1 MFPKPDDLFQQS
13 FAQWEKQTA
22 DFWNN
27 LLRDPEFLKTAWRT
41 MEMGLEAQ
49 KQFNQ
54 MVSQSTTNQSQP
66 HPHTPDP
73 LQPQINRLQTI
84 LAHLHERV
92 DRLSQELEEKAR
104 GES

>member
-1 MFPKPDDLFQQS
+1 MFPKPDDLFRHS
-13 FAQWEKQTA
+13 FAQWEQQA
-22 DFWNN
+22 ANFWNN

-41 MEMGLEAQ
+41 LEMGLEAQ

-54 MVSQSTTNQSQP
+54 MVSQSTTNRNQP
-66 HPHTPDP
+66 HHQTPDP

-84 LAHLHERV
+84 LTHLHERV

>member
-1 MFPKPDDLFQQS
+1 MFPKPDDLFRQS

-54 MVSQSTTNQSQP
+54 MVSQSATNWNQS
-66 HPHTPDP
+66 HHHSPDP

>member
-1 MFPKPDDLFQQS
+1 MFPKPDDLFRQS

-54 MVSQSTTNQSQP
+54 MVSQSATNQSQP
-66 HPHTPDP
+66 RHHSPDP

-84 LAHLHERV
+84 LTHLHERV

>member
-1 MFPKPDDLFQQS
+1 MFPKPDDLFRQS

-27 LLRDPEFLKTAWRT
+27 LLRDPEFLKTAWHT

-54 MVSQSTTNQSQP
+54 MVSQSATNQSQP
-66 HPHTPDP
+66 YPHSPDP
-73 LQPQINRLQTI
+73 LQPQINRLQAI

-92 DRLSQELEEKAR
+92 DRLSQELNE
-104 GES
+104 GNS

>member
-1 MFPKPDDLFQQS
+1 MFPKPDDLFRQS

-41 MEMGLEAQ
+41 LEMGLEAQ

-54 MVSQSTTNQSQP
+54 MVSQSATNWNQP
-66 HPHTPDP
+66 SRYTPDP
-73 LQPQINRLQTI
+73 LQQQINRLQTI
-84 LAHLHERV
+84 LAHLHQRV
-92 DRLSQELEEKAR
+92 DRLSQELNE
-104 GES
+104 GNS